1 MNIFDFDNQDIFD
14 NYKIRDFYDILNEV
28 QKYIS
33 SKHPVLLSNELDRDN
48 KKEQIKIITQKYI
61 TDERVA
67 TEDLKKDDLV
77 ERLCEE
83 MIDYS
88 FLTDYLFSKENNI
101 EEINI
106 NSWDDIK
113 INYSNGT
120 TIKSKE
126 NFNSPEHAVNII
138 RKLLRESNMFLN
150 NSKPITRGH
159 LSNKIRITCCG
170 GDIIDKDVGVTASI
184 RIINPKKL
192 VKEDF
197 IRFGTGT
204 EEMFNFLEI
213 ALRYGMSICVGG
225 STDTGKTTFMS
236 WLLSTVP
243 DSKRIITVEEEVRE
257 FNLIKRN
264 GEGDVTNNV
273 IHLSTKRG
281 EDKRHDIDQLKL
293 LETALTM
300 NPDYICMAEMKGSEA
315 YSAQEAG
322 RTGHTIITTVHT
334 NSSLSTYSR
343 LATLCGLD
351 NNLDH
356 ETLMNLVT
364 EAFPIVLFMKKGE
377 DKVRRIMEIAITTQ
391 LPNGKVQRVPLWEFV
406 TKRNEVN
413 ENGEVKLIGDFVK
426 KNVLPQNVISILRSN
441 GAPDQVL
448 QKLQY

>member
-1 MNIFDFDNQDIFD
+1 MSFDFDNQDIFD
-14 NYKIRDFYDILNEV
+14 NYEIRDFYYILNEV
-28 QKYIS
+28 QNYIS
-33 SKHPVLLSNELDRDN
+33 SKHSSLLSNELDGENR
-48 KKEQIKIITQKYI
+48 KEQIRIIIQKYI
-61 TDERVA
+61 TDKRVA
-67 TEDLKKDDLV
+67 TEELKKDALV
-77 ERLCEE
+77 ERLCDE
-83 MIDYS
+83 MVEFS
-88 FLTDYLFSKENNI
+88 FLTNYLFSKENNI

-106 NSWDDIK
+106 NSWEDIK

-120 TIKSKE
+120 TLKSEEK
-126 NFNSPEHAVNII
+126 FHSPDHAVDIL
-138 RKLLRESNMFLN
+138 RKLLRQSNMFLN

-170 GDIIDKDVGVTASI
+170 GDIIDKDVGVSASI

-197 IRFGTGT
+197 IKFGTGT

-243 DSKRIITVEEEVRE
+243 DNKRIITVEEEVRE

-264 GEGDVTNNV
+264 EDCEIINNV

-315 YSAQEAG
+315 YAAQEAG

-334 NSSLSTYSR
+334 NSSISTYSR

-377 DKVRRIMEIAITTQ
+377 DKVRRIMEIAITTP
-391 LPNGKVQRVPLWEFV
+391 LPNGDIKRVPLWEFV
-406 TKRNEVN
+406 TERNEVN
-413 ENGEVKLIGDFVK
+413 ENGEVKLIGYFVK
-426 KNVLPQNVISILRSN
+426 RNVLPQNVISILRGN
-441 GAPDQVL
+441 GAPDHIL
-448 QKLQY
+448 QKL